1 MLLALLDADYEFLY
15 IHVGANG
22 TCGHAA
28 IFGECFLKKAMNK
41 KLLSFHDQAVVQ
53 ATFKMCNHH
62 IIGDEA
68 FPLQDLM
75 KPFPQTATLVKRTK
89 KIQRRV
95 TKYILDLPFRRDT
108 NYEQRPLLLDVIPL
122 CCWFEFLDILF
133 FDKLIQGH
141 VTIDNDSLPP
151 LDATR

>member
-1 MLLALLDADYEFLY
+1 
-15 IHVGANG
+15 
-22 TCGHAA
+22 
-28 IFGECFLKKAMNK
+28 
-41 KLLSFHDQAVVQ
+41 
-53 ATFKMCNHH
+53 
-62 IIGDEA
+62 
-68 FPLQDLM
+68 M

-122 CCWFEFLDILF
+122 CYWFEFLDILF

-151 LDATR
+151 PTNNNRRETRSLVPDYGGWSPPKLIVIF